1 MIPHLTRAGLG
12 LLAALGCAAIA
23 PSAQA
28 IEAGTF
34 TASYGITISGI
45 PIGGAEAKSRFDGSR
60 YTLTING
67 FTSGVSRLVS
77 DATANLASN
86 GNVAGVRVLP
96 SSYRLDTAEGGYV
109 TTVDMKMNAGAVS
122 SVKAVPEPRL
132 SDDRV
137 PLTSSDKRNIVDPLS
152 ALIIPAAGVDRMDGE
167 SACDRTVHVFD
178 GFQRFDVRLS
188 FKKQRDVSGKDGSY
202 SGPVFVCAARFVPV
216 AGHVPSRVK
225 SLANNKSIEIWLAPV
240 ADMSLLVPY
249 NIQLSIPL
257 GVLSVR
263 ASKLIIGPANQR
275 AAAE

>member
-1 MIPHLTRAGLG
+1 MAHMSRAGIG
-12 LLAALGCAAIA
+12 LLAALGCASIA
-23 PSAQA
+23 SRAEA

-77 DATANLASN
+77 DATANMASN
-86 GNVAGVRVLP
+86 GAVAGARVLP

-109 TTVDMKMNAGAVS
+109 TTVDMKMNGGAIM

-132 SDDRV
+132 SDERV
-137 PLTSSDKRNIVDPLS
+137 PLATSDKRNVVDPLS
-152 ALIIPAAGVDRMDGE
+152 ALILPAPGVGKMTGE
-167 SACDRTVHVFD
+167 TACDRTVHVFD

-188 FKKQRDVSGKDGSY
+188 FKKQRDVNGKDGSY
-202 SGPVFVCAARFVPV
+202 SGPVFVCAARFIPV

-225 SLANNKSIEIWLAPV
+225 SLANNKSIEIWLAPL

-249 NIQLSIPL
+249 NIQLAIPL

-263 ASKLIIGPANQR
+263 ASRLVVGPGAQR